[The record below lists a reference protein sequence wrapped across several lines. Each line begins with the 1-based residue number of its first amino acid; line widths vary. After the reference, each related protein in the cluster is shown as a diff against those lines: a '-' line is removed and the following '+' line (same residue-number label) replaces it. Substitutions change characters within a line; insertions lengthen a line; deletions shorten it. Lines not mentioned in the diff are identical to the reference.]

1 MVGRLSPWFRSGPF
15 APAGYGC
22 RVGSDMNISNA
33 LDVNA
38 ARSRVWEALLSPEIL
53 SACAP
58 GCESAEQTGETSY
71 RAVIAMGVAGMQ
83 LRFNL
88 VIDLEEIAPQDRIL
102 ARIQGEEGGR
112 ASSVRAAAEVTLAGD
127 TDGPTIMAMSSD
139 VALTGRLGKFGMG
152 MMKKLAGRLSADFNR
167 NFKAALEAG
176 DGA

>member
-1 MVGRLSPWFRSGPF
+1 
-15 APAGYGC
+15 
-22 RVGSDMNISNA
+22 MNISNA
-33 LDVNA
+33 LDVKA
-38 ARSRVWEALLSPEIL
+38 TRSRVWEALLSPEIL

-112 ASSVRAAAEVTLAGD
+112 ASSVRAAAEVTLTGD
-127 TDGPTIMAMSSD
+127 ADGPTGMAMSSD